1 MEYLYSEETREILNA
16 FYDVYNELGYGFL
29 EKVYRNALY
38 AELVHRGFNCRKE
51 YPIAV
56 YYKGTS
62 VGDYYADI
70 MIDDRIIL
78 ELKAVKTILPEHL
91 AQLTNYL
98 RATKAEV
105 GLLLNFG
112 STPEK
117 KRVFFTNDR
126 KTSLLDYEEQ

>member
-1 MEYLYSEETREILNA
+1 MEYLYSDITSEVINA
-16 FYDVYNELGYGFL
+16 FYEVYNELGSGFL
-29 EKVYRNALY
+29 EKVYQNALFN
-38 AELVHRGFNCRKE
+38 ELRLRGILCQKE

-56 YYKGTS
+56 YYKGTR

-70 MIDDRIIL
+70 IIEDKIIL

-98 RATKAEV
+98 RATDAEV

-112 STPEK
+112 LEPQK
-117 KRVFFTNDR
+117 KRIVFTNDR
-126 KTSLLDYEEQ
+126 KKRI

>member
-1 MEYLYSEETREILNA
+1 MKYLYLEKTRGILGA

-38 AELVHRGFNCRKE
+38 VELVRRGFNCRKE

-62 VGDYYADI
+62 VGEYFADI
-70 MIDDRIIL
+70 VIDDRIIL

-98 RATKAEV
+98 GATKAEV

-112 STPEK
+112 PTPEK
-117 KRVFFTNDR
+117 KHVVFTNDR
-126 KTSLLDYEEQ
+126 KTSLHNDEE

>member
-1 MEYLYSEETREILNA
+1 MEYLY
-16 FYDVYNELGYGFL
+16 NELRL
-29 EKVYRNALY
+29 
-38 AELVHRGFNCRKE
+38 RGILCQKE

-56 YYKGTS
+56 YYKGTR

-70 MIDDRIIL
+70 IIEDKIIL

-98 RATKAEV
+98 RATDAEV

-112 STPEK
+112 LEPQK
-117 KRVFFTNDR
+117 KRIVFTNDR
-126 KTSLLDYEEQ
+126 KNRI

>member
-1 MEYLYSEETREILNA
+1 MEYLYSDETEQILRA

-29 EKVYRNALY
+29 EKVYQNALY
-38 AELVHRGFNCRKE
+38 AELVHRGFRCQKE
-51 YPIAV
+51 QPITV
-56 YYKGTS
+56 YYKGTC

-70 MIDDRIIL
+70 IIDKRIIL

-98 RATKAEV
+98 RATRAEV

-112 STPEK
+112 PTPEK
-117 KRVFFTNDR
+117 KRVVFTNDR
-126 KTSLLDYEEQ
+126 KASLLNDEE